1 MYAYSRVA
9 SAAFSHLGF
18 GGREWCVCVRAAGY
32 PVGGMLFTPF
42 AARSGREREATCR
55 GACFAQMRQ
64 ISNLPRPERKTDFI
78 YIEMCERRHSVDA
91 IGARS
96 RHPSAP
102 PRLCVNCAR
111 LGARLI
117 MEHDESGDEAITMNI
132 SQLHAHT
139 KCVGQTHTDAHR
151 RGQIDMNLAFVR

>member
-1 MYAYSRVA
+1 MYPQRRVA
-9 SAAFSHLGF
+9 SVAFSHFGF
-18 GGREWCVCVRAAGY
+18 GGRESVCARASGD

-42 AARSGREREATCR
+42 AGEAEGREARCR
-55 GACFAQMRQ
+55 GARLAQMRQ

-78 YIEMCERRHSVDA
+78 YIEMCERRHSADA

-102 PRLCVNCAR
+102 PRLCANSAR

-117 MEHDESGDEAITMNI
+117 MEHDESGDEAITMEIFN
-132 SQLHAHT
+132 
-139 KCVGQTHTDAHR
+139 CTHTPSVLGKHTQPFRVHR
-151 RGQIDMNLAFVR
+151 RTPTGPN